1 MGNEILTVDVL
12 GTRYEIIKQELPEVD
27 EVLLDKW
34 GYTDWTE
41 HKIVVDVRV
50 DGVELRGKET
60 MIKKVMR
67 HEIVHAFF
75 LESGLRECSGSS
87 DCWGE
92 DETIVDWIAIQG
104 PKIYAAWQSVGAV

>member
-1 MGNEILTVDVL
+1 MANEIITVDIL
-12 GTRYEIIKQELPEVD
+12 GTPYEVIKQELPEVD
-27 EVLLDKW
+27 KVLADKW

-41 HKIVVDVRV
+41 RKIVLDCRL
-50 DGVELRGKET
+50 DDVELRDKHA
-60 MIKKVMR
+60 MINKVLR

-75 LESGLRECSGSS
+75 LESGLRECSGST

-104 PKIYAAWQSVGAV
+104 PKIYEAWRTVGAI